1 MESAQQRLNDIY
13 NNDIVWKL
21 LDIYY
26 QQPNVLVKHQ
36 LDSFNRFVDTYIPNI
51 LAKNFPNIT
60 GIGKKTFGPNGDHW
74 ERECICNITNLFI
87 SNTCFRNYNS
97 SKNLCTSTP
106 STFKFIA
113 ST

>member
-36 LDSFNRFVDTYIPNI
+36 LDSFNYILYQI
-51 LAKNFPNIT
+51 
-60 GIGKKTFGPNGDHW
+60 
-74 ERECICNITNLFI
+74 
-87 SNTCFRNYNS
+87 
-97 SKNLCTSTP
+97 
-106 STFKFIA
+106 
-113 ST
+113 